1 MYVKYA
7 RLTTKEKSIA
17 DGLTIQI
24 TMALNTNWNKFNKA
38 SILLINHD
46 DRLLTTRNIQTWT
59 IAHAWTNDINLISS
73 LEIITGVQLSHLNR
87 GSLLSEHKLIKKR
100 KKNLPALFLDVK
112 QTRARVCGLLD
123 YCSAFLSE
131 GFVNN

>member
-46 DRLLTTRNIQTWT
+46 DRLLTTRNIQT
-59 IAHAWTNDINLISS
+59 
-73 LEIITGVQLSHLNR
+73 
-87 GSLLSEHKLIKKR
+87 
-100 KKNLPALFLDVK
+100 
-112 QTRARVCGLLD
+112 
-123 YCSAFLSE
+123 
-131 GFVNN
+131 